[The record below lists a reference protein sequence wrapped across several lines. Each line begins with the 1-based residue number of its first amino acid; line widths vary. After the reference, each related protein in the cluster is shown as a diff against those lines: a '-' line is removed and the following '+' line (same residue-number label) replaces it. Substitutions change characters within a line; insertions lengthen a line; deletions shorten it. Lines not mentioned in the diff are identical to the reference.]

1 MGLRRLP
8 RAKLIVAVV
17 AAAAL
22 VAASIALAVALTRPV
37 PPTMRNV
44 RIPVVDG
51 PHANQH
57 VVLDASFFTPA
68 GGGRVPAV
76 LLAHGFGQS
85 KEAVRPEAENL
96 AQAGFAVLTWSARG
110 FGAST
115 GQIGLNS
122 PDYEVKDV
130 EQLVNWLARQPQVL
144 LDHQGDP
151 RVGITGASYG
161 GGISLLAAAYDRRID
176 AVVAQSTWNNLATAL
191 FPNGAGG
198 GPAGGVFRR
207 QWAGLLFSQGS
218 VGFGSAGQG
227 QGGQASQAGQSG
239 GGGQSGQG
247 SQQAPGGQ
255 GGRPGQ
261 VLPAAQGGSALCGR
275 FQPRICAIYQR
286 VAATGRATPQAISLL
301 LRSSP
306 ASVAGR
312 MRAPTLLIQGEHDS
326 LFGLD
331 QASANYQAMHRN
343 GTPVDMV
350 WFAGGHDGGDQET
363 ARVDSL
369 TAQWLRRWLA
379 PGHPPASA
387 GTGQPGFAVTRVLG
401 FDPST
406 DQASLG
412 IATASSYPGLGG
424 TRRTVVRLAGPPQ
437 TAVNPAGG
445 APASI
450 SAFPGLGSL
459 GAAGLTFDMPGQSA
473 AFSSAPLPSALQVT
487 GSPTVRIRVA
497 GAGAGAVTL
506 FAKVYDVDQAG
517 NATLPNQLVAPLR
530 VSGAQAGRVVS
541 VALPTIDYNF
551 AAGHRLRLVL
561 TATDFAYAT
570 SPTPA
575 VYRVALAGPGLTMP
589 QDPAL
594 TVVTGGPPWW
604 VWAAPAAALIA
615 AGLIIGVRRRR
626 SDDGEVPEL
635 AGVP

>member
-37 PPTMRNV
+37 PPTMRSV

-51 PHANQH
+51 PRGNQQ

-85 KEAVRPEAENL
+85 KEAVRPEAAHL

-130 EQLVNWLARQPQVL
+130 EQLVNWLARQPRVL

-198 GPAGGVFRR
+198 GPAGGVFKR

-255 GGRPGQ
+255 GGRPGSA
-261 VLPAAQGGSALCGR
+261 AAQEAGPGGGAGQLLPPGGVGRSALCGR
-275 FQPRICAIYQR
+275 FQPQICA
-286 VAATGRATPQAISLL
+286 
-301 LRSSP
+301 
-306 ASVAGR
+306 
-312 MRAPTLLIQGEHDS
+312 
-326 LFGLD
+326 
-331 QASANYQAMHRN
+331 
-343 GTPVDMV
+343 
-350 WFAGGHDGGDQET
+350 
-363 ARVDSL
+363 
-369 TAQWLRRWLA
+369 
-379 PGHPPASA
+379 
-387 GTGQPGFAVTRVLG
+387 
-401 FDPST
+401 
-406 DQASLG
+406 
-412 IATASSYPGLGG
+412 
-424 TRRTVVRLAGPPQ
+424 
-437 TAVNPAGG
+437 
-445 APASI
+445 
-450 SAFPGLGSL
+450 
-459 GAAGLTFDMPGQSA
+459 
-473 AFSSAPLPSALQVT
+473 
-487 GSPTVRIRVA
+487 
-497 GAGAGAVTL
+497 
-506 FAKVYDVDQAG
+506 
-517 NATLPNQLVAPLR
+517 
-530 VSGAQAGRVVS
+530 
-541 VALPTIDYNF
+541 
-551 AAGHRLRLVL
+551 
-561 TATDFAYAT
+561 
-570 SPTPA
+570 
-575 VYRVALAGPGLTMP
+575 
-589 QDPAL
+589 
-594 TVVTGGPPWW
+594 
-604 VWAAPAAALIA
+604 
-615 AGLIIGVRRRR
+615 
-626 SDDGEVPEL
+626 
-635 AGVP
+635 